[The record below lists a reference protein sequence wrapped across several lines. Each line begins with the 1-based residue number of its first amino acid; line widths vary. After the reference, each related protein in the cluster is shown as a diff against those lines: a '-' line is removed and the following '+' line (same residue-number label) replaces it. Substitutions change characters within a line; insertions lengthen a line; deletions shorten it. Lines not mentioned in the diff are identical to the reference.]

1 MEIQTDSV
9 ISNKDPEIFMINQF
23 LFFKNKLVTSH
34 GSFKNAN
41 HRDSGTVDQE
51 AIYAVVSPVSETLLR
66 VKMRRLRYRCRSNI
80 SIQVPVW
87 CLLPGGN
94 RLRCGLNGVGGDS

>member
-23 LFFKNKLVTSH
+23 LFLKNKLVTSH

-41 HRDSGTVDQE
+41 HRDSGTAGQWTRRP
-51 AIYAVVSPVSETLLR
+51 SMLLS
-66 VKMRRLRYRCRSNI
+66 VQVQRLC
-80 SIQVPVW
+80 
-87 CLLPGGN
+87 
-94 RLRCGLNGVGGDS
+94 